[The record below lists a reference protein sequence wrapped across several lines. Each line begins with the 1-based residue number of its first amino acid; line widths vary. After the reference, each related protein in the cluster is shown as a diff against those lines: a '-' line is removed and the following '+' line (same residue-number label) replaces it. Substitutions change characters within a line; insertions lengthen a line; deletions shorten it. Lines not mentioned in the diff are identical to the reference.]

1 MSAAAIEVSETCRCG
16 GSLTVKG
23 LNALDARNR
32 LLDWRE
38 AHRCLGPDEQP
49 KAPERSGASTVLGF
63 QPRPW
68 DHDRGPVLR

>member
-1 MSAAAIEVSETCRCG
+1 MSDVEITETCRCG
-16 GSLTVKG
+16 GSTTVKG
-23 LNALDARNR
+23 VTLQNARARVTE
-32 LLDWRE
+32 WRE
-38 AHRCLGPDEQP
+38 VHRCLGPDEQP